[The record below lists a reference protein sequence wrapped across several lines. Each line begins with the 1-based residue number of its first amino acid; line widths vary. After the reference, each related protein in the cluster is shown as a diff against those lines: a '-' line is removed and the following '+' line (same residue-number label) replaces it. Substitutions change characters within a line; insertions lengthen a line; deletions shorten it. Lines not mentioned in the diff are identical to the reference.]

1 MVLSN
6 GLAGMVFAGCVF
18 FRLHIF
24 AMNGISNPS
33 PADVGGFFGNPD
45 PEMLV
50 RWYGV
55 GVFSPFFRA
64 HAHIDTKRREPYLLD
79 EPYKGMIKDM
89 LRLRYAML
97 PIWYNA
103 FRESSLTGIP
113 ILR

>member
-1 MVLSN
+1 MDGGSD
-6 GLAGMVFAGCVF
+6 
-18 FRLHIF
+18 
-24 AMNGISNPS
+24 PY